1 MTVTRV
7 RLSAAIIAVIA
18 AFLMAFQATNAA
30 FSAQTDN
37 AGNAFAAGTVALSDN
52 DGGSALFAVTEM
64 VPGQSAQ
71 GCIEVTYSGSL
82 DPEVRVF
89 GAATG
94 GDGLEAYLDLTIERG
109 DGDCTTFGNS
119 TAVWTNGT
127 NGDLGAFVAG
137 ATDYTS
143 GADNWQ
149 PTGGGADDV
158 VPYRI
163 TVQLQD
169 DNTAQGW
176 EGYKKRQKAAAAAGG
191 GTGKAAAGEGQPLL
205 AQSAV

>member
-7 RLSAAIIAVIA
+7 RLSAAVIAVIA
-18 AFLMAFQATNAA
+18 AFLMAFSATNAA

-37 AGNAFAAGTVALSDN
+37 AGNTFAAGTVALSDN
-52 DGGSALFAVTEM
+52 DGGSALFVVTDM
-64 VPGQSAQ
+64 VPGQSEER
-71 GCIEVTYSGSL
+71 CIEVTYSGSL

-89 GAATG
+89 GAATAG
-94 GDGLEAYLDLTIERG
+94 TGLEGYLDLTIERG
-109 DGDCTTFGNS
+109 TGDCTTFGTS

-127 NGDLGAFVAG
+127 DGDLGAFVAA
-137 ATDYTS
+137 ATGYAN

-149 PTGGGADDV
+149 PTGGGANDV

-169 DNTAQGW
+169 DDLAQGLSTTITFTW
-176 EGYKKRQKAAAAAGG
+176 E
-191 GTGKAAAGEGQPLL
+191 
-205 AQSAV
+205 AQNL